1 MNVFESCAELVS
13 SWDVNMNVAETEI
26 EWNLLNTR
34 SVDRRLSERD
44 K

>member
-13 SWDVNMNVAETEI
+13 SWDVAETEI